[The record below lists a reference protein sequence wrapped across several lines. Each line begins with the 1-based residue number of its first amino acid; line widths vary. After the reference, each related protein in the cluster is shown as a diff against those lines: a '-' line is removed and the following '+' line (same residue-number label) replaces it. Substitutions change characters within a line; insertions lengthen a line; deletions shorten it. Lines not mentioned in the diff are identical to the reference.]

1 MQVMVGE
8 LPGDF
13 LRISSTPQQQQ
24 AYADERVARVLQ
36 AQQNFMPIPANI
48 KGRLNISIVQVSHL
62 LLINGDVAEGRN
74 FGLILSKICFI
85 FTQKVAYSLTL

>member
-1 MQVMVGE
+1 MMYVLYMQVMVGE

-48 KGRLNISIVQVSHL
+48 KGRLNISIVQVSHCEG
-62 LLINGDVAEGRN
+62 INGDVKRR
-74 FGLILSKICFI
+74 
-85 FTQKVAYSLTL
+85 